1 MAVTIENADLYL
13 NLNVIDI
20 EDWDDTDA
28 NKKQRILNTGV
39 RVLSTTYPEY
49 LIPDDAVYEY
59 AAILATAFNDT
70 NRLQMQGIEQFSI
83 ADVGSFKF
91 NRAIKDLA
99 ELIPQAALDL
109 IGIENGTG
117 SLNPLMK
124 VTKWTVV

>member
-1 MAVTIENADLYL
+1 MAVTIENADLYI

-28 NKKQRILNTGV
+28 NKKQRILNTGA
-39 RVLSTTYPEY
+39 RVLSTAYPEY
-49 LIPDDAVYEY
+49 EIPDGAVYEY

-70 NRLQMQGIEQFSI
+70 NRLQMQGIEQISI

-91 NRAIKDLA
+91 NRVIKDLA